1 MSFLVILWSHCS
13 LRYFVPRAASA
24 SWSGVAIQGIF
35 HPLENEIRN
44 PRNCVS
50 PSGYYRIF
58 QEMKRK
64 EKKRRKKK
72 KRNKEDPPLNLS
84 FLLFL
89 YVSRR
94 FGNDARARTRL
105 LDREKNKTSAHNCSP
120 LTRSIRYFRCLRE
133 RNQEEAESVLGEQE
147 SLLPTVQPW
156 LHPKEKHDAA
166 SASRVRHGA
175 EISVSLLRQA
185 LQVHT
190 EHIRPHQEVS
200 SWPSVVL
207 QTALLKIYIYT
218 CVCVYICIYII
229 RNNFVIFPSP
239 PPEYPPSPRVR
250 VSMCHNNRIKF
261 KFFNPNASRV
271 SSSHYYSPIVYTP
284 QIGVMFTGREWVSG
298 DGDERVF
305 IQLIIIGQFGFRCFV
320 DRRSSRFFI
329 VAEFVLVSFLYFF
342 LIVQRIRML

>member
-1 MSFLVILWSHCS
+1 MCFS
-13 LRYFVPRAASA
+13 LRLLSNIP
-24 SWSGVAIQGIF
+24 G
-35 HPLENEIRN
+35 NET
-44 PRNCVS
+44 
-50 PSGYYRIF
+50 
-58 QEMKRK
+58 KRK
-64 EKKRRKKK
+64 EKKEKKKK

-298 DGDERVF
+298 DGDERGLYSANYYRSIWFQVF
-305 IQLIIIGQFGFRCFV
+305 
-320 DRRSSRFFI
+320 RRSTVIQVFHRGRIRACFF
-329 VAEFVLVSFLYFF
+329 FVFF